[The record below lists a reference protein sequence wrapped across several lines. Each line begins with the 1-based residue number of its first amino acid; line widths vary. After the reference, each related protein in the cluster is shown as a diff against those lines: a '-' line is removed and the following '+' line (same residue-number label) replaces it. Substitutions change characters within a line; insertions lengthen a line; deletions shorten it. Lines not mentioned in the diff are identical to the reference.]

1 MISCYGSIVRVE
13 YACTRA
19 AYVRDRW
26 PAQRDSPA
34 GAMIARAAAGGRRGK
49 SSEMSYIAIRILIST
64 APASRLRVLVRAGH
78 AGEARGAPAA
88 KLQPG
93 RWWQPDP
100 SVYSNTR

>member
-49 SSEMSYIAIRILIST
+49 SSEMSYLGI
-64 APASRLRVLVRAGH
+64 
-78 AGEARGAPAA
+78 
-88 KLQPG
+88 
-93 RWWQPDP
+93 
-100 SVYSNTR
+100 